1 MSKKTYIALEPLN
14 VNGKPVAVD
23 GSVELTDEQAEQPL
37 ALNAIKLADAAP
49 SGGSS
54 APEGQERIDAIKA
67 AIAGLNVDV
76 ADNWAKD
83 GKPKADVISKVTGW
97 AVTAAER
104 DAIWSELHPA
114 PAA

>member
-1 MSKKTYIALEPLN
+1 MKKKYIALEPLN
-14 VNGKPVAVD
+14 VNGKPVAVG
-23 GSVELTDEQAEQPL
+23 GSVELTDEEAEQPL
-37 ALNAIKLADAAP
+37 ALNAIKLGETTLP
-49 SGGSS
+49 PPPP

-76 ADNWAKD
+76 PDNWAKD

-104 DAIWSELHPA
+104 DAIWAELHPA